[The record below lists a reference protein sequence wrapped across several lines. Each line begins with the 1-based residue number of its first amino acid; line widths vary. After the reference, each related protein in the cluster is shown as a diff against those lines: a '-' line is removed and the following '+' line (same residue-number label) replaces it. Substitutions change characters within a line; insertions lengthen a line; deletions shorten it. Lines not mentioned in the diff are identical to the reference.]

1 MKPTIHYAAVTEA
14 ASMKDVE
21 ELQIIVWGNS
31 ALTPT
36 PQLVASIH
44 NGGSVIG
51 AYDQDKLVGF
61 CYGFAGY
68 KQGSVSL
75 CSHMMGILPQ
85 YRDLNIGY
93 QLKQQQRLWA
103 KDYGYQ
109 KITWTFDPLETRNA
123 FLNLCKLGGIVR
135 TYIPS
140 YYGEM
145 ADEVNKGLPTDRLL
159 LEWDVASDRTIQAA
173 AGAPLSSDAWSGYR
187 SLLEWE
193 PVGNYARPVQRQ
205 AIEEDAGYLIAV
217 PLSIHEMKKDELD
230 LAQEWRLTLREQLQE
245 ALANGYVITGLLRTK
260 EPVQYYVVEK

>member
-1 MKPTIHYAAVTEA
+1 MKPTIHYAVVTEA
-14 ASMKDVE
+14 VSMREVE
-21 ELQIIVWGNS
+21 ELQTIVWGNS
-31 ALTPT
+31 TISPT
-36 PQLVASIH
+36 PQLVASVH
-44 NGGSVIG
+44 NGGVVIG

-68 KQGSVSL
+68 KHGSVSL

-103 KDYGYQ
+103 IDYGYQ

-159 LEWDVASDRTIQAA
+159 LEWDAMSDRTLQAA
-173 AGAPLSSDAWSGYR
+173 AGTLLTSEVWSGYR
-187 SLLEWE
+187 SLVEWV
-193 PVGNYARPVQRQ
+193 PLGSYARPVQRH
-205 AIEEDAGYLIAV
+205 AIEEEAGYLIPV
-217 PLSIHEMKKDELD
+217 PRYIHEMKKDELE
-230 LAQEWRLTLREQLQE
+230 LAKEWRYTLREQLQE
-245 ALANGYVITGLLRTK
+245 ALAKGYVITGLLRS
-260 EPVQYYVVEK
+260 EDPVHYYVVEK